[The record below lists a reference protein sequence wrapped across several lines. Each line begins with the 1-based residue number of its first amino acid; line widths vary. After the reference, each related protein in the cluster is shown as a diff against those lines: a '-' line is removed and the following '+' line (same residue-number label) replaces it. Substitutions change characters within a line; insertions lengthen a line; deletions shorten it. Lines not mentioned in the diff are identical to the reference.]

1 MPRGTNA
8 EERAAIARRQ
18 ERVWH
23 LHVVRKLTEH
33 EISQLLSISCR
44 TVSRDLAA
52 MRRRGQAAV
61 AHSAASERAVVEAG
75 LQAAS
80 ELDAIVRQ
88 AWTDCLAA
96 PDGSLARVGYLNLV
110 LKSIGERLRILQSL
124 GLMKKVPE
132 EVLLGDLDLR
142 QLSDSEAE
150 SALAFLRACAARA
163 GSETGGAAGDAAE
176 PPALDR
182 GEPVDS
188 HEG

>member
-1 MPRGTNA
+1 MPRGTA
-8 EERAAIARRQ
+8 EEREAIARRQ

-23 LHVVRKLTEH
+23 LRVVRKLTEH
-33 EISQLLSISCR
+33 EVGQLMSISRR
-44 TVSRDLAA
+44 TITRDLAA
-52 MRRRGQAAV
+52 MRARGQSAV
-61 AHSAASERAVVEAG
+61 ALSAASEKAVVDAG

-88 AWTDCLAA
+88 AWTDCMAA

-150 SALAFLRACAARA
+150 SALTFLRACARGA
-163 GSETGGAAGDAAE
+163 GGPAGGPAGGAAESQAV
-176 PPALDR
+176 DR
-182 GEPVDS
+182 SEPVDS